1 MSSPLGQLF
10 DHGLDTINSSF
21 IIFNTCIVFDLF
33 KYRIYMLALLA
44 TIFIGFQL
52 MQLQEY
58 FKGELSTS
66 IYGMGVV
73 EMQLLVAVLYMIK
86 SFTKINLVLVR
97 LFGYLLFDIL
107 FYPILAVFVV
117 FGMTKVY

>member
-1 MSSPLGQLF
+1 
-10 DHGLDTINSSF
+10 
-21 IIFNTCIVFDLF
+21 
-33 KYRIYMLALLA
+33 MLALLA

-66 IYGMGVV
+66 IYGIGVV

>member
-1 MSSPLGQLF
+1 
-10 DHGLDTINSSF
+10 
-21 IIFNTCIVFDLF
+21 
-33 KYRIYMLALLA
+33 MLALLA

-66 IYGMGVV
+66 IYGIGVV

-117 FGMTKVY
+117 FGMTKIY

>member
-66 IYGMGVV
+66 IYGIGVV